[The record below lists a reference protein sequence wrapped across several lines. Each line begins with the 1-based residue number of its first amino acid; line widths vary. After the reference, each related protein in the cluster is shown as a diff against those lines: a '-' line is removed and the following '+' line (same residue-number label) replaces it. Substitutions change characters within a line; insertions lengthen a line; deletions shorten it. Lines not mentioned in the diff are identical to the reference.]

1 MITGGNPG
9 YFVFSLD
16 TELAWG
22 AFDVGG
28 LEWCRDQYMRT
39 HDQIR
44 RLLDLLD
51 RYRIP
56 TTWAFVG
63 HLLLDRC
70 ERRGGTTH
78 PDVLRPRHAWFDDDW
93 HALDPGTDV
102 YRDPLWYGS
111 DILKAVLAAEV
122 RHEIASHTFSHV
134 IVGDEACTREIAH
147 SQLLKCRE
155 LHERRGFELNSVVFP
170 RNQIGHLDVLRAL
183 GIVAYRGPEQS
194 WFDGLRHPARRAGH
208 LLHRALALPAPTY
221 PLAGLVDRGL
231 VNLPASMLLLSL
243 DGPRCLV
250 PLLSRRR
257 QAFQAL
263 ERAAKRVE
271 MMHLWLHPSDM
282 ATGRG
287 MLEVLGQIF
296 ERVRDLTNDGRMIPL
311 TMAALAKK
319 ALGSSSAAPA
329 RQEVSPT
336 LSRDEAAAGHGQQA
350 ARSPI

>member
-22 AFDVGG
+22 TFDLGD
-28 LEWCRDQYMRT
+28 LERYRDQYMRT
-39 HDQIR
+39 REQIR

-70 ERRGGTTH
+70 ERRDGMTH
-78 PDVLRPRHAWFDDDW
+78 EDVLRPRHTWFAEDW

-111 DILKAVLAAEV
+111 DILKAVLAAET

-134 IVGDEACTREIAH
+134 IVGDAACTREIAR

-155 LHERRGFELNSVVFP
+155 LHERRGLELKSVVFP
-170 RNQIGHLDVLRAL
+170 RNQIGHLDVLREL
-183 GIVAYRGPEQS
+183 GIIAYRGPEQS
-194 WFDGLRHPARRAGH
+194 WFQRLRHPLIRAGH

-221 PLAGLVDRGL
+221 PLANLVDRGL

-243 DGPRCLV
+243 DGPRRLV
-250 PLLSRRR
+250 PLAARRR

-263 ERAAKRVE
+263 EQAATRGE
-271 MMHLWLHPSDM
+271 MMHLWLHPSE
-282 ATGRG
+282 ATGPG

-296 ERVRDLTNDGRMIPL
+296 ERVRDLTNDGRMVPL

-319 ALGSSSAAPA
+319 ALASASAPPA
-329 RQEVSPT
+329 RRKVNPVLSSEVGQGKQ
-336 LSRDEAAAGHGQQA
+336 AAGLTV
-350 ARSPI
+350 

>member
-1 MITGGNPG
+1 MITVGNPG

-22 AFDVGG
+22 TFDLGG
-28 LEWCRDQYMRT
+28 LERYREQYLGTRE
-39 HDQIR
+39 QIHS
-44 RLLDLLD
+44 LLELLD

-70 ERRGGTTH
+70 ERRHGTTH
-78 PDVLRPRHAWFDDDW
+78 EDVLRPRHTWLAEDW
-93 HALDPGTDV
+93 HGLDPGTDV

-111 DILKAVLAAEV
+111 DILKAVLDAETP
-122 RHEIASHTFSHV
+122 HEIASHTFSHV
-134 IVGDEACTREIAH
+134 IVGDAACTREIAR

-155 LHERRGFELNSVVFP
+155 LHERRGVELTSVVFP
-170 RNQIGHLDVLRAL
+170 RNRIGHLDVLREL

-243 DGPRCLV
+243 DGPRRLV

-263 ERAAKRVE
+263 DQAARRGE
-271 MMHLWLHPSDM
+271 MMHLWLHPSDL
-282 ATGRG
+282 ATGQG

-296 ERVRDLTNDGRMIPL
+296 ERVRDLTNDGRMVPL

-319 ALGSSSAAPA
+319 ALGCASAAPL
-329 RQEVSPT
+329 RQKVSPT
-336 LSRDEAAAGHGQQA
+336 LSRDEAAAGHGQRA
-350 ARSPI
+350 ARSSV